1 MNRATQFV
9 VLFIASLLGLA
20 GTSRAQADE
29 ELLHQMLVQRSCE
42 AAIWA
47 MPAVGM
53 IDFEKATKRDLGG
66 DVNDV
71 IYVSKP
77 FVSRHGF
84 LTANDVTPYAWAS
97 MSTEKGPLVI
107 EVPPANDKVGYFGTI
122 VDAWDVPLID
132 VGTTGHDKGKGA
144 KYLLLPPSY
153 DEDVP
158 DGFVPLPAT
167 TFNSGFS
174 FRPVMKEGAT
184 FEDTTAYAKELKLY
198 YLTEAADPPPTRHID
213 AFQRA
218 YGSLPTYDMS
228 YFQDLY
234 DVINREP
241 VREQDKAMM
250 ALLASI
256 GIEKGKPF
264 KPTPEQEKAML
275 EGLER
280 AYDWMQ
286 AYFTTEG
293 KSVLPWWDD
302 RKWYIWNFAEGQ
314 AEAGFP
320 YVTEDR
326 ILIDERAGGSYFWI
340 TYLPKNLGGGTFYL
354 TGLRTAEGE
363 MFNGKDS
370 YKLTVPPDTPANDF
384 WSVIVYSMK
393 SKGFIEGAEP
403 VGRSSRQLDEMKK
416 NDDGSVDI
424 YFAPEPVE
432 DFESNTIPTGEDF
445 FLLFRLYG
453 PDKSFFDKKWKL
465 NDVEKVK

>member
-1 MNRATQFV
+1 MKIPFRELTTWTAAAAV
-9 VLFIASLLGLA
+9 ALCSYAKAAEGL
-20 GTSRAQADE
+20 E
-29 ELLHQMLVQRSCE
+29 HQMMVQRACE

-47 MPAVGM
+47 MPAAAM

-71 IYVSKP
+71 VYVSKP
-77 FVSRHGF
+77 FASRHGF
-84 LTANDVTPYAWAS
+84 LTANDVTPYAWSS
-97 MSTEKGPLVI
+97 MSTEDGPLVV

-144 KYLLLPPSY
+144 KYLLLPPGHEGDIPEGY
-153 DEDVP
+153 VA
-158 DGFVPLPAT
+158 VPAT
-167 TFNSGFS
+167 TYNSGFS
-174 FRPVMKEGAT
+174 FRPVMKADAT
-184 FEDTTAYAKELKLY
+184 FEDTTAYAKELKIYHLS
-198 YLTEAADPPPTRHID
+198 EADNPPATKHID
-213 AFQRA
+213 AFPKK
-218 YGSLPTYDMS
+218 YGSLPTYDMT
-228 YFQDLY
+228 YFQDIY

-250 ALLASI
+250 ALLAGI

-264 KPTPEQEKAML
+264 EPTADQEKAML
-275 EGLER
+275 EGLSR

-286 AYFTTEG
+286 AYFTTDG
-293 KSVLPWWDD
+293 KAVLPWWED
-302 RKWYIWNFAEGQ
+302 RKWYMWNFAEGQ

-326 ILIDERAGGSYFWI
+326 ILIDERSGGSFFWI

-354 TGLRTAEGE
+354 TGLRTADGE
-363 MFNGKDS
+363 MFNGKDT

-393 SKGFIEGAEP
+393 SKGFVEDVDR
-403 VGRSSRQLDEMKK
+403 VGLSSRQLDQMKK
-416 NDDGSVDI
+416 NADGSVDI
-424 YFAPEPVE
+424 YFAPKPVE
-432 DFESNTIPTGEDF
+432 NFESNTIPTGEDF

-453 PDKSFFDKKWKL
+453 PDKSFFTKKWKL
-465 NDVEKVK
+465 DDVQKIR